1 MKKNL
6 NIYISKFKFKINL
19 KLKYFLNVML
29 KYILTNFIVAISIP
43 LLDLGLCLIYNK
55 KARWFQLHAAVNFV
69 ILTIIYKDVFTLVVN
84 PLKIRY
90 IENPIEIYYI
100 FYLHLYHMII
110 FKNTLMDY
118 FHHIVFVLFGALPVY
133 YFYSYNIIR
142 LSTFVGCGL
151 PGLIEYTTLSLV
163 KNEKM
168 SSLTQKSLI
177 SNIYN
182 YFRYPFTIF
191 SASAIY
197 IANQNQFT
205 NIPSNHIIF
214 VMLMIF
220 LNGSYL

>member
-1 MKKNL
+1 
-6 NIYISKFKFKINL
+6 
-19 KLKYFLNVML
+19 ML
-29 KYILTNFIVAISIP
+29 KYILTNFIVACSIP
-43 LLDLGLCLIYNK
+43 LLDLGLCLAYNK

-69 ILTIIYKDVFTLVVN
+69 ILTIIYEDVISLIAN
-84 PLKIRY
+84 PLNIRY
-90 IENPIEIYYI
+90 IDNPVEIYYI
-100 FYLHLYHMII
+100 FYLHIYHMIM
-110 FKNTLMDY
+110 FKNTVMDY

-133 YFYSYNIIR
+133 YFYNYSTIR

-168 SSLTQKSLI
+168 SAVNQKMLI

-197 IANQNQFT
+197 IANQNLYT
-205 NIPSNHIIF
+205 NIPDKSILF
-214 VMLMIF
+214 VVLMIF
-220 LNGSYL
+220 LNGSYFNKLTIENSIYHRIMNELNN